1 MFGSAEHRLV
11 ISLHTELKTNPRFVY
26 FLQSVMKNMISKLYG
41 ELFIEQQ
48 TLLMPFPFM
57 CYLLLGKC
65 LRVTT
70 ENQVVLI

>member
-11 ISLHTELKTNPRFVY
+11 IRYIHTELKTNPQFVY

-41 ELFIEQQ
+41 EPFIEQQ

-57 CYLLLGKC
+57 RYLLLG